1 MYLCHGCYQG
11 AEAASAMKKRPG
23 REALALS
30 IYIYIIFLRYHFFR
44 YHFSPV
50 PFLYDYIAEPA
61 RTNLIFSS
69 AFYLTVPCTY
79 HVRPMSIRK
88 KTPGRNI
95 HCSFPEHDYYM
106 VSIVSMVSVYSSSTA
121 SSSSSTSA
129 ISSIPRTS
137 SATLSSVSPLL
148 LSSSE
153 ESTSSSS
160 SDSRISSEIKSS
172 VSSFTLR

>member
-69 AFYLTVPCTY
+69 AFYLTVPCM
-79 HVRPMSIRK
+79 HHIRPMSIRK

-95 HCSFPEHDYYM
+95 RCSFPEYDYY
-106 VSIVSMVSVYSSSTA
+106 MVSVYSSSMA

>member
-1 MYLCHGCYQG
+1 
-11 AEAASAMKKRPG
+11 MKKRPG

-30 IYIYIIFLRYHFFR
+30 IYIFISFFSGIIFLWYHL
-44 YHFSPV
+44 SPV
-50 PFLYDYIAEPA
+50 PFLYDYIPEPA
-61 RTNLIFSS
+61 RTNLIFSR

-79 HVRPMSIRK
+79 HVRIMYVSCTYHIRPMSIRK

-95 HCSFPEHDYYM
+95 RCSFPEHDYYM

>member
-30 IYIYIIFLRYHFFR
+30 IYSYIIFLRYHFFR

-69 AFYLTVPCTY
+69 AFYLTVPCSY
-79 HVRPMSIRK
+79 HVRIIYAPCPSAKKLREETYAVPSRSMITIWFLSILPLWHR
-88 KTPGRNI
+88 PLHPHQPYRP
-95 HCSFPEHDYYM
+95 FPE
-106 VSIVSMVSVYSSSTA
+106 
-121 SSSSSTSA
+121 
-129 ISSIPRTS
+129 
-137 SATLSSVSPLL
+137 LPLQHCPL
-148 LSSSE
+148 
-153 ESTSSSS
+153 
-160 SDSRISSEIKSS
+160 
-172 VSSFTLR
+172 

>member
-30 IYIYIIFLRYHFFR
+30 IYIFISFFSGIIFLW

-69 AFYLTVPCTY
+69 AFYLTVPCAY
-79 HVRPMSIRK
+79 HVRIIYAPCPSAKKLREETYAVPSRSMITIWFLSILPLWHRPLHPHQPYRPFPK
-88 KTPGRNI
+88 LPLQ
-95 HCSFPEHDYYM
+95 HC
-106 VSIVSMVSVYSSSTA
+106 
-121 SSSSSTSA
+121 
-129 ISSIPRTS
+129 
-137 SATLSSVSPLL
+137 PL
-148 LSSSE
+148 
-153 ESTSSSS
+153 
-160 SDSRISSEIKSS
+160 
-172 VSSFTLR
+172 

>member
-30 IYIYIIFLRYHFFR
+30 IYIFISFFSGIIFLW

-69 AFYLTVPCTY
+69 AFYLTVPCAY
-79 HVRPMSIRK
+79 HVRIIYAPCPSAKKLREETYAVPSRSMITIWFLSILPLWHR
-88 KTPGRNI
+88 PLHPHQPYRP
-95 HCSFPEHDYYM
+95 FPE
-106 VSIVSMVSVYSSSTA
+106 
-121 SSSSSTSA
+121 
-129 ISSIPRTS
+129 
-137 SATLSSVSPLL
+137 LPLQHCPL
-148 LSSSE
+148 
-153 ESTSSSS
+153 
-160 SDSRISSEIKSS
+160 
-172 VSSFTLR
+172 

>member
-30 IYIYIIFLRYHFFR
+30 IYSYIIFLRYHFFR

-69 AFYLTVPCTY
+69 AFYLTVPCAY
-79 HVRPMSIRK
+79 HVRIIYAPCPSAKKLREETYAVPSRSMIIIWFLSILPLWHR
-88 KTPGRNI
+88 PLHPHQPYRP
-95 HCSFPEHDYYM
+95 FPE
-106 VSIVSMVSVYSSSTA
+106 
-121 SSSSSTSA
+121 
-129 ISSIPRTS
+129 
-137 SATLSSVSPLL
+137 LPLQHCPL
-148 LSSSE
+148 
-153 ESTSSSS
+153 
-160 SDSRISSEIKSS
+160 
-172 VSSFTLR
+172 

>member
-30 IYIYIIFLRYHFFR
+30 IYSYIIFLRYHFFR

-69 AFYLTVPCTY
+69 AFYLTVPCMY
-79 HVRPMSIRK
+79 HIRPMSIRK

-95 HCSFPEHDYYM
+95 RCSFPEYDYY
-106 VSIVSMVSVYSSSTA
+106 MVSVYSSSMA

-129 ISSIPRTS
+129 ISSIPKTS

>member
-1 MYLCHGCYQG
+1 
-11 AEAASAMKKRPG
+11 MKKRPG

-30 IYIYIIFLRYHFFR
+30 IYSYIIFLRYHFFR

-69 AFYLTVPCTY
+69 AFYLTVPCMY
-79 HVRPMSIRK
+79 HIRPMSIRK

-95 HCSFPEHDYYM
+95 RCSFPEYDYY
-106 VSIVSMVSVYSSSTA
+106 MVSVYSSSMA

>member
-30 IYIYIIFLRYHFFR
+30 IDICIIFLRYHFFR
-44 YHFSPV
+44 YNYSPV

-79 HVRPMSIRK
+79 HVRIMYAPCPSAKKLREETYAVPSRSMITIWFLSILPLWHR
-88 KTPGRNI
+88 PLHPHQPYRP
-95 HCSFPEHDYYM
+95 FPELPLQHC
-106 VSIVSMVSVYSSSTA
+106 
-121 SSSSSTSA
+121 
-129 ISSIPRTS
+129 PR
-137 SATLSSVSPLL
+137 
-148 LSSSE
+148 
-153 ESTSSSS
+153 
-160 SDSRISSEIKSS
+160 
-172 VSSFTLR
+172 

>member
-30 IYIYIIFLRYHFFR
+30 IYSYIIFIR

-69 AFYLTVPCTY
+69 AFYLTVPCAY
-79 HVRPMSIRK
+79 HVRIIYAPCPSAKKLREETYAVPSRSMITIWFLSILPLWHR
-88 KTPGRNI
+88 PLHPHQPYRP
-95 HCSFPEHDYYM
+95 FPE
-106 VSIVSMVSVYSSSTA
+106 
-121 SSSSSTSA
+121 
-129 ISSIPRTS
+129 
-137 SATLSSVSPLL
+137 LPLQHCPL
-148 LSSSE
+148 
-153 ESTSSSS
+153 
-160 SDSRISSEIKSS
+160 
-172 VSSFTLR
+172 

>member
-30 IYIYIIFLRYHFFR
+30 IYSYIIFLR

-69 AFYLTVPCTY
+69 AFYLTVPCAY
-79 HVRPMSIRK
+79 HVRIIYAPCPSAKKLREETYAVPSRSMITIWFLSILPLWHR
-88 KTPGRNI
+88 PLHPHQPYRP
-95 HCSFPEHDYYM
+95 FPE
-106 VSIVSMVSVYSSSTA
+106 
-121 SSSSSTSA
+121 
-129 ISSIPRTS
+129 
-137 SATLSSVSPLL
+137 LPLQHCPL
-148 LSSSE
+148 
-153 ESTSSSS
+153 
-160 SDSRISSEIKSS
+160 
-172 VSSFTLR
+172 

>member
-61 RTNLIFSS
+61 RTNLSFSS
-69 AFYLTVPCTY
+69 AFYLTVPCTS
-79 HVRPMSIRK
+79 HVCIIYAPCPSAKKLREETYAVPSRSMITIWFLSILPLWHRPLHPHQPYR
-88 KTPGRNI
+88 P
-95 HCSFPEHDYYM
+95 FPE
-106 VSIVSMVSVYSSSTA
+106 
-121 SSSSSTSA
+121 
-129 ISSIPRTS
+129 
-137 SATLSSVSPLL
+137 LPLQHCPL
-148 LSSSE
+148 
-153 ESTSSSS
+153 
-160 SDSRISSEIKSS
+160 
-172 VSSFTLR
+172 

>member
-30 IYIYIIFLRYHFFR
+30 IYSYIIFIR

-69 AFYLTVPCTY
+69 AFYLTVPCAY
-79 HVRPMSIRK
+79 HVRIIYAPCPSAKKLREETYAVPSWSMIIIWFLSILPLWHR
-88 KTPGRNI
+88 PLHPHQPYRP
-95 HCSFPEHDYYM
+95 FPE
-106 VSIVSMVSVYSSSTA
+106 
-121 SSSSSTSA
+121 
-129 ISSIPRTS
+129 
-137 SATLSSVSPLL
+137 LPLQHCPL
-148 LSSSE
+148 
-153 ESTSSSS
+153 
-160 SDSRISSEIKSS
+160 
-172 VSSFTLR
+172 

>member
-30 IYIYIIFLRYHFFR
+30 IYIFISFFSGIIFLW

-50 PFLYDYIAEPA
+50 PFLYDYIPEPA
-61 RTNLIFSS
+61 RTNLIFSR
-69 AFYLTVPCTY
+69 AFYLTVPCMY
-79 HVRPMSIRK
+79 HIRPMSIRK

-95 HCSFPEHDYYM
+95 RCSFPEYDYY
-106 VSIVSMVSVYSSSTA
+106 MVSVYSSSMA